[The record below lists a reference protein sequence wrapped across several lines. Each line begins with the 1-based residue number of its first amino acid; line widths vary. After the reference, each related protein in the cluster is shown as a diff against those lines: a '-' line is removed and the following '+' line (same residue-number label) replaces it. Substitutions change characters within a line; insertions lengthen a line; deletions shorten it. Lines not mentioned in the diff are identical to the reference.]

1 MVPTTR
7 ALRCGEH
14 FHSIPGISF
23 CLPAGQRYVFV
34 SVVKVGCDITSDA
47 DNLGRMP
54 PGKNIDDWYT
64 VLRSGMWRLYFQLS
78 TEGRQRYYNEMLPLL
93 HDTKAEVLGERDE
106 NAYYLVYL
114 GTKPHARGRGYARK
128 LLQTMIERVRPHAHL
143 RSS

>member
-1 MVPTTR
+1 M
-7 ALRCGEH
+7 
-14 FHSIPGISF
+14 
-23 CLPAGQRYVFV
+23 
-34 SVVKVGCDITSDA
+34 
-47 DNLGRMP
+47 NLTVHRMP

-78 TEGRQRYYNEMLPLL
+78 SEGRQRYYNEMLPLL

-128 LLQTMIERVRPHAHL
+128 LLQTMIARVCLGASSPLSAFRTGAPL
-143 RSS
+143 RL